1 MVHNRVISTQATA
14 WLKKTILRRP
24 FVNSFVRITCL
35 AGAAPVKHYAKSRKP
50 IICPEKF

>member
-14 WLKKTILRRP
+14 WLKKNDSQTTICKLFCTYHMLSRGRP
-24 FVNSFVRITCL
+24 C
-35 AGAAPVKHYAKSRKP
+35 KHYAKSRKP